1 MIVNLP
7 TEDCTRVSPFSL
19 IVTNNNIKNSNN
31 NNKLNSHNNNGNY
44 YNGLTFLEHGIFFFN
59 SIKEILLSQETF

>member
-44 YNGLTFLEHGIFFFN
+44 YNGLTFFGAWNIFF
-59 SIKEILLSQETF
+59 